1 MNSDPMFDPVIL
13 NEVISLVIEK
23 MEEHKKCCDSIALSI
38 ERPISKIKLLLSFQK
53 FYNHYQ
59 LLCNELISTAN
70 LMIQYDELRD
80 KDLEF
85 FKALSDEIKD
95 KENAEA
101 LYGDYSS
108 LVNGV
113 GEKYRAFYAL
123 LDLLFTSNYQDFF
136 AINLSSR
143 EPAEFIAVLIQINE
157 QFLEKI
163 EFLNSHV
170 FQLKA
175 FIDSFQHTR
184 ILIKRL
190 KVKVKQS
197 D

>member
-1 MNSDPMFDPVIL
+1 MNTAPMFDPEIL
-13 NEVISLVIEK
+13 NEVISLVVEK
-23 MEEHKKCCDSIALSI
+23 MESHKKRCESIAASI
-38 ERPISKIKLLLSFQK
+38 EQPVTQNKLRLSFQK

-59 LLCNELISTAN
+59 LLCNELIATAN

-85 FKALSDEIKD
+85 FKAFSDEIKD
-95 KENAEA
+95 KKNAEA
-101 LYGDYSS
+101 LYADYAN
-108 LVNGV
+108 LIKGIN
-113 GEKYRAFYAL
+113 EKYTAFYEF
-123 LDLLFTSNYQDFF
+123 LDMLFTSNYKDLF
-136 AINLSSR
+136 AIQFSRR
-143 EPAEFIAVLIQINE
+143 EPAGFIADLIQINE

-163 EFLNSHV
+163 EFINSHV

-175 FIDSFQHTR
+175 FIDSFQYSR

-190 KVKVKQS
+190 KTKVKQS

>member
-1 MNSDPMFDPVIL
+1 MKTAPMFDPDIL
-13 NEVISLVIEK
+13 NEVISLALVK
-23 MEEHKKCCDSIALSI
+23 MEEHKKHCDSIAVT
-38 ERPISKIKLLLSFQK
+38 IKQSVTQNKLRLSFQK

-59 LLCNELISTAN
+59 LLCNELIATAN

-85 FKALSDEIKD
+85 FKAFSDEIKD
-95 KENAEA
+95 KKNAEA

-108 LVNGV
+108 LVNGIN
-113 GEKYRAFYAL
+113 EKYTAFYAF
-123 LDLLFTSNYQDFF
+123 LDMLFTSNYKDLF
-136 AINLSSR
+136 AIYFSRR
-143 EPAEFIAVLIQINE
+143 EPAGFIADLIQINE

-170 FQLKA
+170 FELKA
-175 FIDSFQHTR
+175 FIDSFQYTR